1 MSTQQELTKNLKNPR
16 SWEYR
21 FLKDLI
27 KREINKHHIQEI
39 IADNLDGENE
49 NLDKIQAG
57 DVKSALTEYSANK
70 ITIFSDLYL
79 RPGEKFT
86 ITRENLKHHLKGDS
100 DLSKKSMI
108 SSILK
113 KVNDPTE
120 FYGKVNHIKAS
131 FINRLLYIYQS
142 QKKRSAMQVH
152 LNNVL
157 NFKYRLKDV
166 EDEVK
171 EFVNEQ
177 HKVANNQLKRIES
190 FEPLTLDMVMS
201 DKILRETIAKYEFP
215 QIHVYKS
222 LDEAKKQIMKT
233 VNPSPD
239 ETTKFLTQH
248 RQLKG
253 PKYLIKQMQNEIIR
267 KSENGIGE
275 DMHTWD
281 NVSLMI
287 SMLPFVKKNPELV
300 RDVLYED
307 TDALIELI
315 KQSDRVIDF
324 IKTTENKYI
333 LILH

>member
-1 MSTQQELTKNLKNPR
+1 MSIQQELTKNLKNPR

-27 KREINKHHIQEI
+27 KREINKQHIQEI

-49 NLDKIQAG
+49 NLDKIQTG
-57 DVKSALTEYSANK
+57 DVRSTLSEYSANK

-86 ITRENLKHHLKGDS
+86 ITPQNLKHHLKGDS
-100 DLSKKSMI
+100 DLSKKSMVVN
-108 SSILK
+108 ILK

-120 FYGKVNHIKAS
+120 FYGKINHIKAS

-171 EFVNEQ
+171 QFVNEQ
-177 HKVANNQLKRIES
+177 HKVANNRLSVITSE
-190 FEPLTLDMVMS
+190 EPITLDMLMD
-201 DKILRETIAKYEFP
+201 DKQLREVTGKYEFNR
-215 QIHVYKS
+215 IFVYNS
-222 LDEAKKQIMKT
+222 LDHAKTQMMKI
-233 VNPSPD
+233 VRPSLE
-239 ETTKFLTQH
+239 ETAKFITKFRH
-248 RQLKG
+248 MKG
-253 PKYLIKQMQNEIIR
+253 PKYIIEQMQKTIIR

-281 NVSLMI
+281 NNELMI
-287 SMLPFVKKNPELV
+287 TLAEYLRKNTELV
-300 RDVLYED
+300 KDVLTQDDE
-307 TDALIELI
+307 AIIELI
-315 KQSDRVIDF
+315 KQNNRVVEVVITS
-324 IKTTENKYI
+324 KNHYI
-333 LILH
+333 LVLH

>member
-16 SWEYR
+16 SWEYK

-27 KREINKHHIQEI
+27 KREINKQHIQEI
-39 IADNLDGENE
+39 IADNLDGEND
-49 NLDKIQAG
+49 NLDKIQTG
-57 DVKSALTEYSANK
+57 DVKSSLTEYSANK

-79 RPGEKFT
+79 RPGEKFA

-120 FYGKVNHIKAS
+120 FYAKVNRIKAS

-177 HKVANNQLKRIES
+177 HKKANNKLKQIES
-190 FEPLTLDMVMS
+190 QEPLTLDMVMD
-201 DKILRETIAKYEFP
+201 DKILRDTLAKYEFS
-215 QIHVYKS
+215 QLHVYKS
-222 LDEAKKQIMKT
+222 FDDAKKQMMKT
-233 VNPSPD
+233 INPSPE
-239 ETTKFLTQH
+239 ETTRFLAQH

-253 PKYLIKQMQNEIIR
+253 PKYLVKKMQNEIIS
-267 KSENGIGE
+267 KSENGMGE

-287 SMLPFVKKNPELV
+287 SMLPFVEKNSELV
-300 RDVLYED
+300 RDVLYDDDE
-307 TDALIELI
+307 ALIDLI
-315 KQSDRVIDF
+315 KQSNRVIDL
-324 IKTTENKYI
+324 IKSTKNKYI
-333 LILH
+333 LVLH